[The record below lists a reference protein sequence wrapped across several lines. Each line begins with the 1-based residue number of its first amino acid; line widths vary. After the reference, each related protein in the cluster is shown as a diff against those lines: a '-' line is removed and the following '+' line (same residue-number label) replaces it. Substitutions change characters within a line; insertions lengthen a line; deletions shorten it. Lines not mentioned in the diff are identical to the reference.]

1 MHSSLAFLFPTLVAA
16 IGLMAGAQRS
26 QTRHTPYRIRTT
38 HSIWL
43 RQAMALAGSDLLT
56 GVFVLLIV
64 VLFELNLILLV
75 PGLGAVIEQCNQF

>member
-1 MHSSLAFLFPTLVAA
+1 MHSSLAFLFPALLA

-26 QTRHTPYRIRTT
+26 QTRRGPYQIRIAE
-38 HSIWL
+38 SIWF

-64 VLFELNLILLV
+64 ILFQLNLILLV
-75 PGLGAVIEQCNQF
+75 PSFGAVIEQCNQF